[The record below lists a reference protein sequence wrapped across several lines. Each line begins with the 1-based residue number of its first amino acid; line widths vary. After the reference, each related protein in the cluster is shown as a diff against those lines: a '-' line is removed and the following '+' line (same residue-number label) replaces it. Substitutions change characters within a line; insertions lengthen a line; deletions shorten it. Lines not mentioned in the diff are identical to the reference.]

1 VWRYVTSRWDEALAR
16 FPLNSQDRLGAGIP
30 TFFSDVAF
38 ANEVAAFHTSHP
50 LEGKQRIIEQNLE
63 KLQVGLRFSAALRHQ
78 FSAQFSPAPGS
89 EGPESCG

>member
-1 VWRYVTSRWDEALAR
+1 VWRYVASRWDEALAK

-50 LEGKQRIIEQNLE
+50 LEGEQRIIEQNLE
-63 KLQVGLRFSAALRHQ
+63 KLQVGLRFASALREQ
-78 FSAQFSPAPGS
+78 FSAPFSPAPES
-89 EGPESCG
+89 EGPGSCG